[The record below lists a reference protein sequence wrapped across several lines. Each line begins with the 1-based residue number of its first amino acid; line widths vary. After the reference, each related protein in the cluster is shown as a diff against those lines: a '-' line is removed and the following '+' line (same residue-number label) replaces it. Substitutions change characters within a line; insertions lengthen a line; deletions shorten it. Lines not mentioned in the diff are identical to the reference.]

1 MKATGPSVLHKTDVG
16 GVKLNLRDADAVA
29 AAFRGMS
36 RRLRDQ
42 MAGAMIQRM
51 VPGGV
56 EVLVGALYD
65 PTFGPLVVCGSG
77 GVFVD
82 LLADTVFRIHPLT
95 DLDAAEMVGEFK
107 GSALLRGYRGQP
119 PADEAAL
126 RETLLRVSAMLEACP
141 EIQEL
146 DINPLK
152 VLETGVC
159 AVDVRI
165 RVDRRPPRPRTRRI
179 VY

>member
-1 MKATGPSVLHKTDVG
+1 MTGAIV
-16 GVKLNLRDADAVA
+16 
-29 AAFRGMS
+29 
-36 RRLRDQ
+36 Q
-42 MAGAMIQRM
+42 QM

-56 EVLVGALYD
+56 EILVGALSD

-77 GVFVD
+77 GVLVD
-82 LLADTVFRIHPLT
+82 LIADTVFRIHPLT
-95 DLDAAEMVGEFK
+95 DLDADDMVREFK
-107 GSALLRGYRGQP
+107 GSTLLRGYRGRP

-126 RETLLRVSAMLEACP
+126 KDTLLRVSVMLEVCP

-146 DINPLK
+146 DINPVK
-152 VLETGVC
+152 VLDKGVS

-165 RVDRRPPRPRTRRI
+165 RVDRRPPRARTRRI